1 MSEPIT
7 IERLERA
14 LALCAYLVV
23 RHGPYLT
30 PIFERLERE
39 LATMRSNEAAV
50 GRAKALLVSLATSG
64 SPMLLTF
71 GKNDAAQ
78 EEVR

>member
-1 MSEPIT
+1 VSEPVT
-7 IERLERA
+7 VERLERA

-39 LATMRSNEAAV
+39 LGALRAQQNAMD
-50 GRAKALLVSLATSG
+50 RAKKLLVSLATSG
-64 SPMLLTF
+64 APMLLTF
-71 GKNDAAQ
+71 GENDAAQ